1 MSNEHDTHETPGAR
15 RRRRDVAIDE
25 RRSMDAWDAYVAD
38 QPQQVHLPRMA
49 GMQAALRD
57 EVSMIRYELLPLYE
71 KVLGACARGQLT
83 VARQLSRYAME
94 REVAR
99 CKIMERA
106 FVFSGVETIDAV
118 PDADGCVTQRRAA
131 IGELN
136 AMYRQIADA
145 MAALEVVA

>member
-1 MSNEHDTHETPGAR
+1 
-15 RRRRDVAIDE
+15 
-25 RRSMDAWDAYVAD
+25 MDAWDAYVAD
-38 QPQQVHLPRMA
+38 QPQQVHLSSMA
-49 GMQAALRD
+49 GIYAALDD

-71 KVLGACARGQLT
+71 KVLGECVRGQLT

-106 FVFSGVETIDAV
+106 FAFSGVETLDDV
-118 PDADGCVTQRRAA
+118 PDTDGCVTQRRTA

-145 MAALEVVA
+145 MAALEMDDNRLTA